1 MFGAKWNHQTTDKAS
16 WQGIFWILLVCL
28 PVAVAGCRSPDSEVI
43 TSQLWR
49 DRGLDSHFAPAD
61 DANLQLFEDGDG
73 KDVLVVYNEAQ
84 DDKNVI
90 RRRAYFVR
98 QDGDRIDGGSE
109 QHFVSPELASKMQPI
124 PVEMSKTNR
133 LQTEWARL
141 SADGRYFT
149 LFSGEKSL
157 DTFDP
162 PSYAK
167 RNNLKRL
174 LLTPLAVVAD
184 MSMPTPDSFS
194 KDVDALADKMHNN
207 EASSSSFDRHTH

>member
-1 MFGAKWNHQTTDKAS
+1 
-16 WQGIFWILLVCL
+16 
-28 PVAVAGCRSPDSEVI
+28 
-43 TSQLWR
+43 
-49 DRGLDSHFAPAD
+49 
-61 DANLQLFEDGDG
+61 
-73 KDVLVVYNEAQ
+73 
-84 DDKNVI
+84 
-90 RRRAYFVR
+90 
-98 QDGDRIDGGSE
+98 
-109 QHFVSPELASKMQPI
+109 
-124 PVEMSKTNR
+124 VEMSKTNR

-157 DTFDP
+157 DTFDL

-194 KDVDALADKMHNN
+194 KDVGALADKMHNN